1 MTAECP
7 RVMRA
12 HWDGEDNGSHAAQSH
27 RARNSQ
33 QLPLK
38 MKKKKG
44 GKKAPSV
51 HIRENHPLGKL
62 KKNLPF
68 ISHFQPL

>member
-38 MKKKKG
+38 MKKKR
-44 GKKAPSV
+44 GKKGSFSTHQGKSPL
-51 HIRENHPLGKL
+51 RETE
-62 KKNLPF
+62 KNLPF